1 MSDNITVVK
10 EFYAAL
16 GRGELPAAIDLV
28 AEDVDWQSP
37 VTRTHPPEIPW
48 SSIWRTKQEV
58 AVFFKQLGQ
67 TVKPEGFEILDITA
81 QDERVVVEGKNRGT
95 VHANKRAYE
104 HDWVML
110 FTIRDGKI
118 VRFRH
123 YYDTGDL
130 IPIFRGD

>member
-28 AEDVDWQSP
+28 AEEVDWQSP

-48 SSIWRTKQEV
+48 SSIRRTKQEV

-67 TVKPEGFEILDITA
+67 TDVFCEKTNVSQFFLQEGVNVQFVFFD
-81 QDERVVVEGKNRGT
+81 QG
-95 VHANKRAYE
+95 
-104 HDWVML
+104 
-110 FTIRDGKI
+110 
-118 VRFRH
+118 
-123 YYDTGDL
+123 
-130 IPIFRGD
+130 P